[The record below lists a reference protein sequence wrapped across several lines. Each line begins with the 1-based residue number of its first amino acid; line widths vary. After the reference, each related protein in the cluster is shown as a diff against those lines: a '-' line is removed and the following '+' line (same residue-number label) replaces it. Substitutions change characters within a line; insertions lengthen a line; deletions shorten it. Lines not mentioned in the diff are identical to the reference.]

1 MKHMAIMGLMLA
13 FTLPAVPAETGLAE
27 ERQEKEARWRR
38 EHQKA
43 LDAFIA
49 EFAAEERQERER
61 QEREDAIVDAQRGVT
76 PGTTARERLE
86 REERERLEREE
97 RERQARVA
105 AVRERQARIEAE
117 RERKERTD
125 ALPPKARLAAELCHD
140 ADAVMGMAV
149 RASRVDLSDRGHISS
164 YSEILHV
171 IKTDRRYLPA
181 APEETA
187 LKLSRLARN
196 LRKEAEL
203 WGFPCD

>member
-76 PGTTARERLE
+76 PGTTA
-86 REERERLEREE
+86 RERLEREE